1 MPHHAQK
8 RAYGALM
15 DPEDDE
21 PPRWLTTVQAA
32 KWLGVGQKSVLK
44 LVNDGRIRG
53 YRVGDRTIR
62 LRKSDID
69 AYLEQSIVEPGSL
82 GIDSSDEN
90 ED

>member
-1 MPHHAQK
+1 
-8 RAYGALM
+8 
-15 DPEDDE
+15 
-21 PPRWLTTVQAA
+21 
-32 KWLGVGQKSVLK
+32 VLK